1 MEKVLDFV
9 RNIIKKKK
17 NSINF
22 SIDATCGRGNDT
34 KFLSEISS
42 YVYAFDI
49 QKDAIDYSKEY
60 LKDYKNIK
68 FINSSHEFIDEYV
81 KEEVDVCMF
90 NLGYLPKGD
99 KNITTKST
107 STINSIKKVIDKLT
121 LNGIITIVCY
131 PGHPQGKIESIDL
144 LEFLKDIDQ
153 KNYDI
158 VRYDFI
164 NQINNPPF
172 AIVIERIK

>member
-1 MEKVLDFV
+1 M
-9 RNIIKKKK
+9 
-17 NSINF
+17 
-22 SIDATCGRGNDT
+22 
-34 KFLSEISS
+34 
-42 YVYAFDI
+42 
-49 QKDAIDYSKEY
+49 
-60 LKDYKNIK
+60 KDYKNIK